1 MIGVKDKIWFLR
13 EGLFAK
19 YVMSLVGLVVFVL
32 AVNGATET
40 WISYRATKTT
50 LIDAMSE
57 KAEATARRIEQSIS
71 ELERQISWVTRA
83 SAKTY
88 SGAVTLEDHH
98 ADYVQLLNQVPAV
111 SQLTLLDQNGRGQLR
126 LSRTT
131 IAVGSKADL
140 SRDVSLTETI
150 ARGGVSYAPAFFQGS
165 RPLMSV
171 AVSHSGSDPSAAAT
185 VAEIDLGLLSDFLG
199 DAQVGKTGFA
209 YVIDPKGQVLAS
221 SARGPEVARDLS
233 KLPQVAALIRPNGQA
248 LASGTDVD
256 RHAVLTTSNAIPK
269 LGWFVCFEQ
278 PTAQALAP
286 IRDQLV
292 RIALLI
298 SLGLGVAILAGT
310 VLARRMLVPI
320 TALRTGARRLGA
332 GDFSHRID
340 VHTKDELEE
349 LADQFNSMAG
359 QLHETYSGLE
369 TKVEERTRD
378 LAQSVNELKVLEE
391 VGRAVASSLD
401 LNAVLPT
408 VAARAL
414 EITHADAVLIY
425 SYDAANHQFNL
436 TEAIGVDRNAE
447 GAHQAIDEDGSVLG
461 AAAKGG
467 EPIAIPDLAG
477 AADLLLRDVAVAAG
491 FYSVLVVP
499 LVDQQGTLGSLV
511 VLRKSAGEFS
521 PNLIGLMRT
530 FAHQS
535 VLAMRNA
542 RLFTEVD
549 QKGRELASAHATVQQ
564 QADQLLNWNR
574 SLEERVEK
582 QLAEIE
588 RIRRLERFLAP
599 QVAQLIASSDGHD
612 ALLDS
617 HRREVT
623 VVFCDLRGFT
633 AFTETTEP
641 EEAMAVLREYHAA
654 LGELIFRYEGTLDRY
669 AGDGVMILF
678 NAPIEFADHTRRAVK
693 MAVEMRD
700 TIGLLTQKWRNRG
713 HSLGFGVGI
722 ALGYATLGQ
731 IGFEQRLEYAAIGS
745 VTNLA
750 SRLCD
755 EAKANQ
761 IVVARRVFG
770 MVETWVEGKP
780 LDDLNLK
787 GFNHPVLAV
796 EILRWR
802 DEAEAED
809 VEVAAAEAPRRRQQP
824 L

>member
-1 MIGVKDKIWFLR
+1 MTGVKDKIWFLR

-19 YVMSLVGLVVFVL
+19 YVISLVGLVVFVL
-32 AVNGATET
+32 AVNGALET
-40 WISYRATKTT
+40 WISYRATKAT
-50 LIDAMSE
+50 LTDAMSE

-88 SGAVTLEDHH
+88 SGVVTLEQHR
-98 ADYVQLLNQVPAV
+98 ADYAQLLNQVPSV
-111 SQLTLLDQNGRGQLR
+111 SQLSLLDESGREQLR
-126 LSRTT
+126 LSRLT
-131 IAVGSKADL
+131 ISIGSRADL
-140 SRDVSLTETI
+140 SRDIRFTETM
-150 ARGGVSYAPAFFQGS
+150 ARGISYAPAFFREQ
-165 RPLMSV
+165 RPLMSI
-171 AVSHSGSDPSAAAT
+171 ALSHSGSDASAAVT
-185 VAEIDLGLLSDFLG
+185 VAEIDLRLLSDFLG
-199 DAQVGKTGFA
+199 DAEVGKTGFA
-209 YVIDPKGQVLAS
+209 YVIDPRGRVLAS
-221 SARGPEVARDLS
+221 SNKGPDVAKDLAG
-233 KLPQVAALIRPNGQA
+233 LPQVAALTKPDGQPRE
-248 LASGTDVD
+248 SGTDVEG
-256 RHAVLTTSNAIPK
+256 HAVLTASNAVPK
-269 LGWFVCFEQ
+269 LGWFVLFEQ

-292 RIALLI
+292 RVALLI
-298 SLGLGVAILAGT
+298 ALG
-310 VLARRMLVPI
+310 
-320 TALRTGARRLGA
+320 
-332 GDFSHRID
+332 RIE
-340 VHTKDELEE
+340 VRTKDELEE
-349 LADQFNSMAG
+349 LGDQFNSMAG
-359 QLHETYSGLE
+359 QLQETYAGLE
-369 TKVEERTRD
+369 SKVKERTRD
-378 LAQSVNELKVLEE
+378 LAQSINELKVLEE

-414 EITHADAVLIY
+414 EITHADAVLIFT
-425 SYDAANHQFNL
+425 YDAANHKFNL
-436 TEAIGVDRNAE
+436 TEAIGIDKSSEQARL
-447 GAHQAIDEDGSVLG
+447 AIDPDGSVLG
-461 AAAKGG
+461 EASSSG
-467 EPIAIPDLAG
+467 EPVAIPDLAD
-477 AADLLLRDVAVAAG
+477 AAAHPLRDVAIAAG
-491 FYSVLVVP
+491 FHAVLVVP
-499 LVDQQGTLGSLV
+499 LVDQQGILGSLV
-511 VLRKSAGEFS
+511 VLRKTTGEFS
-521 PNLIGLMRT
+521 QNLIGLMRT
-530 FAHQS
+530 FAHQA

-542 RLFTEVD
+542 RLFSEVD
-549 QKGRELASAHATVQQ
+549 QKGRELTSAHSTVQQ
-564 QADQLLNWNR
+564 QATKLQEQTDQLKNWNR

-582 QLAEIE
+582 QLGEIE
-588 RIRRLERFLAP
+588 RIRKLERFLAP

-633 AFTETTEP
+633 AFTESTEP

-678 NAPIEFADHTRRAVK
+678 NAPIEFADHTKRAVK

-700 TIGLLTQKWRNRG
+700 TIGALTQKWRNRG

-761 IVVARRVFG
+761 IVVSRRVFG
-770 MVETWVEGKP
+770 MVEPFVEGNS
-780 LDDLNLK
+780 LEELNLK

-802 DEAEAED
+802 EEGEE
-809 VEVAAAEAPRRRQQP
+809 VEVAEPMEARRRKQ
-824 L
+824 

>member
-126 LSRTT
+126 LSRTK

-165 RPLMSV
+165 RPLMSI

-221 SARGPEVARDLS
+221 SARGPDVAKDLS
-233 KLPQVAALIRPNGQA
+233 KLPQVAALIRPNSQA

-256 RHAVLTTSNAIPK
+256 RHAVLTASNAIPK

-414 EITHADAVLIY
+414 EITHADAVLIFG
-425 SYDAANHQFNL
+425 YDATKHQFNL
-436 TEAIGVDRNAE
+436 TEAIGIDKSAE
-447 GAHQAIDEDGSVLG
+447 RARLAIDADGSVLG
-461 AAAKGG
+461 DAAATG
-467 EPIAIPDLAG
+467 EPVAIPDLAD
-477 AADLLLRDVAVAAG
+477 AADHPLRDVAIAAG
-491 FYSVLVVP
+491 FHSVLVVP
-499 LVDQQGTLGSLV
+499 LVDQKGILGSLV
-511 VLRKSAGEFS
+511 VLRNSAGEFS
-521 PNLIGLMRT
+521 ENLIGLMRT

-549 QKGRELASAHATVQQ
+549 QKGRELATAHSTVQQ
-564 QADQLLNWNR
+564 QADQLLNWNK

-582 QLAEIE
+582 QLGEIE
-588 RIRRLERFLAP
+588 RIRKLERFLAP

-612 ALLDS
+612 SLLDS

-623 VVFCDLRGFT
+623 VVFCDLRGL
-633 AFTETTEP
+633 P
-641 EEAMAVLREYHAA
+641 RSP
-654 LGELIFRYEGTLDRY
+654 R
-669 AGDGVMILF
+669 
-678 NAPIEFADHTRRAVK
+678 AP
-693 MAVEMRD
+693 
-700 TIGLLTQKWRNRG
+700 
-713 HSLGFGVGI
+713 
-722 ALGYATLGQ
+722 
-731 IGFEQRLEYAAIGS
+731 
-745 VTNLA
+745 
-750 SRLCD
+750 SR
-755 EAKANQ
+755 K
-761 IVVARRVFG
+761 R
-770 MVETWVEGKP
+770 
-780 LDDLNLK
+780 
-787 GFNHPVLAV
+787 
-796 EILRWR
+796 RWR
-802 DEAEAED
+802 CCANITPPWAN
-809 VEVAAAEAPRRRQQP
+809 
-824 L
+824 

>member
-1 MIGVKDKIWFLR
+1 MIGVKDRIWRLR

-19 YVMSLVGLVVFVL
+19 YVISLVGLVVFVL
-32 AVNGATET
+32 AVNGALET

-50 LIDAMSE
+50 LTDAMSE

-71 ELERQISWVTRA
+71 DLERQISWVTRA
-83 SAKTY
+83 S
-88 SGAVTLEDHH
+88 SDTLEKHH

-111 SQLTLLDQNGRGQLR
+111 NQLSWIDGNGREQLR
-126 LSRTT
+126 LSRTQIT
-131 IAVGSKADL
+131 VGSGADF
-140 SRDVSLTETI
+140 SRDMRYSETVS
-150 ARGGVSYAPAFFQGS
+150 RGVSFAPAYFRGS
-165 RPLMSV
+165 QPYMSI
-171 AVSHSGSDPSAAAT
+171 AVSHSGFNAGIT
-185 VAEIDLGLLSDFLG
+185 LAEIDLRFLSDFLG
-199 DAQVGKTGFA
+199 DAQVGRVAFA
-209 YVIDPKGQVLAS
+209 YVVDPKGQVLAS
-221 SARGPEVARDLS
+221 SAKGPELGKDLAA
-233 KLPQVAALIRPNGQA
+233 LPQVAAMMPPNSRP
-248 LASGTDVD
+248 LASGTDAD
-256 RHAVLTTSNAIPK
+256 GHAVLTASSAVPK
-269 LGWFVCFEQ
+269 LGWDVFFEQ
-278 PTAQALAP
+278 STAQALAP
-286 IRDQLV
+286 IRDQLLRV
-292 RIALLI
+292 ALLI
-298 SLGLGVAILAGT
+298 ALGLVVAILAGT
-310 VLARRMLVPI
+310 LLARRMLIPI
-320 TALRTGARRLGA
+320 TALRRGARRLGD
-332 GDFSHRID
+332 GDFGHRIE
-340 VHTKDELEE
+340 VQTKDELEE

-359 QLHETYSGLE
+359 QLQETYSGLE
-369 TKVEERTRD
+369 SKVQERTRD
-378 LAQSVNELKVLEE
+378 LAQSINELKVLEE

-425 SYDAANHQFNL
+425 GYDAANHLFDL
-436 TEAIGVDRNAE
+436 TEAIGIDKTAE
-447 GAHQAIDEDGSVLG
+447 GAHRAIAEDASILG
-461 AAAKGG
+461 AAASKG
-467 EPIAIPDLAG
+467 EPIAIPDLANS
-477 AADLLLRDVAVAAG
+477 ADHLLRDVAVAAG
-491 FYSVLVVP
+491 FHSVLVVP
-499 LVDQQGTLGSLV
+499 LVDQKGTLGSLV
-511 VLRKSAGEFS
+511 VLRRAAGEFS

-549 QKGRELASAHATVQQ
+549 QKGRELASAHGVVKQ
-564 QADQLLNWNR
+564 QAGKLQEQTEQLRNWNK

-612 ALLDS
+612 SLLDS

-633 AFTETTEP
+633 AFTEATEP
-641 EEAMAVLREYHAA
+641 EEAMNVLREYHAA

-678 NAPIEFADHTRRAVK
+678 NAPIQFADHVKRAVK

-700 TIGLLTQKWRNRG
+700 TIGALTEKWRNRG

-761 IVVARRVFG
+761 IVVARRVYG
-770 MVETWVEGKP
+770 VVEEWAEANP
-780 LDDLNLK
+780 IDDLTLK

-796 EILRWR
+796 EIVSWR
-802 DEAEAED
+802 EGGQQD
-809 VEVAAAEAPRRRQQP
+809 EVADIAVVRRRKKP
-824 L
+824 S

>member
-1 MIGVKDKIWFLR
+1 MIAVTDKIGSLR
-13 EGLFAK
+13 QGLFAK
-19 YVMSLVGLVVFVL
+19 YVFALVGLVIFVL
-32 AVNGATET
+32 AVNGAMET
-40 WISYRATKTT
+40 WISYRAIKST
-50 LIDAMSE
+50 LTDAMGE
-57 KAEATARRIEQSIS
+57 KAEATARRIEQSVA

-83 SAKTY
+83 SSDTLAK
-88 SGAVTLEDHH
+88 HH
-98 ADYVQLLNQVPAV
+98 ADYAQLLNQVTPV
-111 SQLTLLDQNGRGQLR
+111 TQLSLLDGTGREQLKA
-126 LSRTT
+126 SRG
-131 IAVGSKADL
+131 AAAVVGSKADF
-140 SRDVSLTETI
+140 SRDIRFIETVT
-150 ARGGVSYAPAFFQGS
+150 RGLSFSPAEFRGT
-165 RPLMSV
+165 RPFMSI
-171 AVSHSGSDPSAAAT
+171 AVSHAGLNGSVT
-185 VAEIDLGLLSDFLG
+185 VADIDLSFLSDFLG
-199 DAQVGKTGFA
+199 DAQVGKATSA
-209 YVIDPKGQVLAS
+209 YVVDPHGRVLAA
-221 SARGPEVARDLS
+221 SAKGPEVGRDLA
-233 KLPQVAALIRPNGQA
+233 KLPQVEALLKGKEEPE
-248 LASGTDVD
+248 SGKDAD
-256 RHAVLTTSNAIPK
+256 GHAVMTASNAIPK
-269 LGWFVCFEQ
+269 LGWFVLFEQ

-286 IRDQLV
+286 INDQLV

-298 SLGLGVAILAGT
+298 GLGLVVAILAGT
-310 VLARRMLVPI
+310 LMARRLLIPI
-320 TALRTGARRLGA
+320 DALRAGARRLGA
-332 GDFSHRID
+332 GDFSYRID

-359 QLHETYSGLE
+359 QLQETYSGLE

-378 LAQSVNELKVLEE
+378 LARSINELKVLEE
-391 VGRAVASSLD
+391 VGRAVAASLD

-414 EITHADAVLIY
+414 EITQADAVLIY
-425 SYDAANHQFNL
+425 GYDAAKHQFNL
-436 TEAIGVDRNAE
+436 SEAIGIDRNAE
-447 GAHQAIDEDGSVLG
+447 GDHLVIDEASSVLG
-461 AAAKGG
+461 EAASSG
-467 EPIAIPDLAG
+467 EPVAIPDLAT

-491 FYSVLVVP
+491 FHSVLVVP

-511 VLRKSAGEFS
+511 VLRKEAGAFS
-521 PNLIGLMRT
+521 DNLIGLMRT

-542 RLFTEVD
+542 RLFSEVD
-549 QKGRELASAHATVQQ
+549 QKGRELSSAHSTVQQ
-564 QADQLLNWNR
+564 QAAKLQEQTDQLKNWNK

-588 RIRRLERFLAP
+588 RIRKLERFLAP

-633 AFTETTEP
+633 AFTESTEP
-641 EEAMAVLREYHAA
+641 EEAMNVLREYHAA

-678 NAPIEFADHTRRAVK
+678 NAPLQLDDHVKRAVK

-700 TIGLLTQKWRNRG
+700 VIGVLTERWRNRG

-755 EAKANQ
+755 EAKAGQ
-761 IVVARRVFG
+761 IVVSRRVFG
-770 MVETWVEGKP
+770 MVEQWVDGKA
-780 LDDLNLK
+780 LDDLQLK

-802 DEAEAED
+802 EGEEAEAE
-809 VEVAAAEAPRRRQQP
+809 VAATARRRKQ
-824 L
+824 

>member
-1 MIGVKDKIWFLR
+1 MIGVKNKIWFLR

-19 YVMSLVGLVVFVL
+19 YVISLVGLVVFVL

-50 LIDAMSE
+50 LTDAMSE

-83 SAKTY
+83 SAR
-88 SGAVTLEDHH
+88 TLEQHH
-98 ADYVQLLNQVPAV
+98 ADYVQLLNQVPAI
-111 SQLTLLDQNGRGQLR
+111 SQLSLLDGNGREQLK

-131 IAVGSKADL
+131 IAVDSGADL
-140 SRDVSLTETI
+140 SRDVRFTETV
-150 ARGGVSYAPAFFQGS
+150 AKGVSYAPVEFRGT
-165 RPLMSV
+165 RPFTSI
-171 AVSHSGSDPSAAAT
+171 AVSHSGFNAGVT
-185 VAEIDLGLLSDFLG
+185 VAEIDLHFLMDFLG
-199 DAQVGKTGFA
+199 DAQVGKAAFA
-209 YVIDPKGQVLAS
+209 YVIDPRGKVLAS
-221 SARGPEVARDLS
+221 SARGPDVGKELS
-233 KLPQVAALIRPNGQA
+233 GLPQVASLIKPDSKE
-248 LASGTDVD
+248 LASGKDAD
-256 RHAVLTTSNAIPK
+256 GHSVLTTANAVPK
-269 LGWFVCFEQ
+269 LGWFVLFEQ

-292 RIALLI
+292 RVALLI
-298 SLGLGVAILAGT
+298 SLGLAVAILAGT
-310 VLARRMLVPI
+310 LLARRMLVPI
-320 TALRTGARRLGA
+320 TALSTGARRLGA

-340 VHTKDELEE
+340 VHTKDELQE
-349 LADQFNSMAG
+349 LADQFNNMAG
-359 QLHETYSGLE
+359 QLHETYTGLE
-369 TKVEERTRD
+369 SKVEERTRD

-414 EITHADAVLIY
+414 EITHADAVLIFT
-425 SYDAANHQFNL
+425 YDATKHQFNL
-436 TEAIGVDRNAE
+436 TEAIGIDKSSERARL
-447 GAHQAIDEDGSVLG
+447 AIDAGGSVLDD
-461 AAAKGG
+461 AADTG
-467 EPIAIPDLAG
+467 EPVAIPDLAD
-477 AADLLLRDVAVAAG
+477 AADHPLRDVAIAAG
-491 FYSVLVVP
+491 FHSVLVVP
-499 LVDQQGTLGSLV
+499 LVDQQGILGSLV
-511 VLRKSAGEFS
+511 VLRKTTGEFS
-521 PNLIGLMRT
+521 KNLIGLMRT

-549 QKGRELASAHATVQQ
+549 QKGRELATAHSTVQQ

-582 QLAEIE
+582 QLGEIE

-612 ALLDS
+612 SLLDS

-633 AFTETTEP
+633 AFTESTEP
-641 EEAMAVLREYHAA
+641 EEAMDVLREYHAA

-678 NAPIEFADHTRRAVK
+678 NAPIQFADHTRRAVK

-755 EAKANQ
+755 EAKAGQ
-761 IVVARRVFG
+761 IVVSQRVYG
-770 MVETWVEGKP
+770 MVEPFAEGKS
-780 LDDLNLK
+780 LDELHLK
-787 GFNHPVLAV
+787 GFNAPVLAV

-802 DEAEAED
+802 EEGE
-809 VEVAAAEAPRRRQQP
+809 AAAE
-824 L
+824 

>member
-126 LSRTT
+126 LSRTK

-165 RPLMSV
+165 RPLMSI

-221 SARGPEVARDLS
+221 SARGPDVAKDLS
-233 KLPQVAALIRPNGQA
+233 KLPQVAALIRPNSQA

-256 RHAVLTTSNAIPK
+256 RHAVLTASNAIPK

-414 EITHADAVLIY
+414 EITHADAVLIFG
-425 SYDAANHQFNL
+425 YDATKHQFNL
-436 TEAIGVDRNAE
+436 TEAIGIDKSAE
-447 GAHQAIDEDGSVLG
+447 RARLAIDADGSVLG
-461 AAAKGG
+461 DAAATG
-467 EPIAIPDLAG
+467 EPVAIPDLAD
-477 AADLLLRDVAVAAG
+477 AADHPLRDVAIAAG
-491 FYSVLVVP
+491 FHSVLVVP
-499 LVDQQGTLGSLV
+499 LVDQKGILGSLV
-511 VLRKSAGEFS
+511 VLRKTAGEFS
-521 PNLIGLMRT
+521 ENLIGLMRT

-549 QKGRELASAHATVQQ
+549 QKGRELATAHSTVQQ
-564 QADQLLNWNR
+564 QADQLLNWNK

-582 QLAEIE
+582 QLGEIE
-588 RIRRLERFLAP
+588 RIRKLERFLAP

-612 ALLDS
+612 SLLDS

-633 AFTETTEP
+633 AFTESTEP

-761 IVVARRVFG
+761 IVVSRRVFG
-770 MVETWVEGKP
+770 MVEPWVEGKP

-802 DEAEAED
+802 EEAKAED
-809 VEVAAAEAPRRRQQP
+809 VEVVAAEAPRRRQQP